1 MKRLLLMLIL
11 IALFVIPL
19 LMIFNKMCLAVWA
32 PMPSGTSENLSAV
45 WGSSGS
51 DVFAVGFN
59 GTILH
64 YDGMTEVPPFYP
76 LPLLPPQLFLVHQK
90 NYMEKD
96 PRK

>member
-1 MKRLLLMLIL
+1 MKKALSQLIL
-11 IALFVIPL
+11 IALFLIPL
-19 LMIFNKMCLAVWA
+19 LMTCNKTCIAAWA

-76 LPLLPPQLFLVHQK
+76 LPLLPSQLFLVHQK